1 MKSVKPGRGPSFMN
15 GVGYVAAAV
24 FGIFWMILAGGIG
37 AGGLGCLLPLA
48 QSSC

>member
-37 AGGLGCLLPLA
+37 APGVLLPLA

>member
-24 FGIFWMILAGGIG
+24 FGIFWMILA
-37 AGGLGCLLPLA
+37 AVSARRGCLLPLA